1 MPRTL
6 ITPGTGFRKQLITD
20 ICTLLTLRCVVDS
33 DRQTEIWGQEWG
45 GGGALGTSGNS
56 FGTDCVG
63 KVKLHGNRHVIG
75 IVIPIVLSTVLMLRL
90 LLLLAVM
97 MLPWN

>member
-45 GGGALGTSGNS
+45 GGGTWD
-56 FGTDCVG
+56 FW
-63 KVKLHGNRHVIG
+63 K
-75 IVIPIVLSTVLMLRL
+75 
-90 LLLLAVM
+90 
-97 MLPWN
+97 